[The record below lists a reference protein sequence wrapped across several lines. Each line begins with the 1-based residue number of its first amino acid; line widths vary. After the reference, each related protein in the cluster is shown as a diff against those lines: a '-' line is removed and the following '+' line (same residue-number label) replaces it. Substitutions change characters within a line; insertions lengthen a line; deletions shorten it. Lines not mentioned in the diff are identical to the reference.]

1 MVTIF
6 MKPTN
11 SPTQGQPSPRKMRLN
26 KWHSGHFLP
35 QQIIFH
41 WFQIGTRLQETQTNH
56 TVRKRPNDRLVLI
69 FPVWSLHFPFG
80 PYISRLV
87 LTFPAWSLPGMFPV
101 WSLHFPLGPYLIY
114 FLFVFAHLPPAN
126 RKTEMTKNHK
136 MKPTINTIVSCF
148 VLGGKGEL
156 PVFWRMVI
164 YLVKRAVV
172 PLHML

>member
-101 WSLHFPLGPYLIY
+101 WSLHFPLGPYLVYFPFGYYNIPLGPYIRVFAENLVGLGFFCTGSLFPIYIY
-114 FLFVFAHLPPAN
+114 FEVYIFVVCFLYKINPSP
-126 RKTEMTKNHK
+126 RK
-136 MKPTINTIVSCF
+136 
-148 VLGGKGEL
+148 
-156 PVFWRMVI
+156 
-164 YLVKRAVV
+164 
-172 PLHML
+172 